1 MLQNAVDHF
10 IQNVIPAADDYNAAE
25 DALSHAY
32 RRDPQDAAWAAE
44 ARLAKRKAAE
54 LAIAARQD
62 GCLDR
67 RPATPSRIRRTRA
80 RLPQAG
86 SPSSSVSVAPKPGSC
101 QIFRQPR
108 ELAHTPISHPGA
120 YRGSHLN
127 GGRDE

>member
-62 GCLDR
+62 GCRPQHR
-67 RPATPSRIRRTRA
+67 RAYAALAP
-80 RLPQAG
+80 G
-86 SPSSSVSVAPKPGSC
+86 FPKPVRPRRASAW
-101 QIFRQPR
+101 RQ
-108 ELAHTPISHPGA
+108 S
-120 YRGSHLN
+120 RGRAKFSDSRVN
-127 GGRDE
+127 